1 MKRERGVSLSQL
13 FFWGFG
19 LALLAV
25 VGMKVVPS
33 VIEYYTI
40 LKDVKT
46 VAGQVNGS
54 SSVAEVRNAFAK
66 YQDIDNLQSIKAQDL
81 EIYKE
86 DGQIVIAFAYTH
98 KIKIGGPVSLVI
110 DYQGSSTGKGRGE

>member
-1 MKRERGVSLSQL
+1 MKRERGVSLSKL
-13 FFWGFG
+13 LFWGFG
-19 LALLAV
+19 LALLAIF
-25 VGMKVVPS
+25 GMKVVPS

-46 VAGQVNGS
+46 VAGQASAS

-66 YQDIDNLQSIKAQDL
+66 YQDIDELKSIKASDL
-81 EIYKE
+81 EIYK
-86 DGQIVIAFAYTH
+86 DNGQIVISFAYTH

-110 DYQGSSTGKGRGE
+110 DYQGSSAGKGRGD

>member
-13 FFWGFG
+13 LFWGFA

-25 VGMKVVPS
+25 AGMKVVPS

-46 VAGQVNGS
+46 VAAQVNAS

-66 YQDIDNLQSIKAQDL
+66 YADIDNLKAITPQDL

-86 DGQIVIAFAYTH
+86 DGQIVIAFSYSH
-98 KIKIGGPVSLVI
+98 KIKLGGPVSLVI
-110 DYQGSSTGKGRGE
+110 DYQGSSTGSGRGG